1 MGRRFD
7 PDSAN
12 MTRSL
17 LTFARR
23 LALAI
28 GFLGLGAAHA
38 ADDFLPAKLAFKP
51 TVEVADGML
60 VVRYEVADGYYLY
73 RDRLG
78 FESATPGVALGSP
91 SFPVGED
98 HEDDYF
104 GKQVIYRD
112 QFVVGVPLTFDGPAR
127 GFDLTLKLQGCADD
141 GLCYPPQ
148 SWPVAV
154 AGPAPAAKAM
164 SVGEVA
170 AAAEDQKPG
179 FSLKRLLGSQQQGE
193 GGFLPMDQAFV
204 FSATSSSPDRVTL
217 RWDIAD
223 DYYMYRDRVKVA
235 IVGDTATLG
244 TPQMPAGTLHE
255 DEYFGEQVVYYGE
268 LLANVPVS
276 ARPGTRELELDVS
289 YMGCAEAGLCY
300 PPTTK
305 RISVAL
311 GSAPVGADALA
322 PPAPMRSEQ
331 DLLAEKIRSGNLLA
345 VLATFFGAG
354 LLLAFTPCVLP
365 MVPILSGII
374 VGAGRD
380 EPVSRG
386 RAFSLS
392 FAYVM
397 GMALTYTVA
406 GAVFAAAGQ
415 QAQAFFQKPW
425 IIVLF
430 AGLFVLLALAMFGVF
445 NLQVPAALQARIADA
460 TNKQKQGTLLGTAV
474 MGALSS
480 LIVTACVAPPLVAA
494 LAVIGQSGDVVR
506 GGAALF
512 ALSLGMGMPLLAVG
526 ASAGQLLPK
535 AGPWMDAVKAVFGV
549 MLLAVAVWMLGR
561 ILPGPLTLGLWAAL
575 AILAGVMLF
584 AARRRSGGGSNR
596 GTGALATALGI
607 LAIAYGVLAL
617 IGALSGRSD
626 PLQPLAGFGPAGGA
640 HEQAQHV
647 AFTRIKSVTDLER
660 EVAAASAD
668 GKPVML
674 DFYADWCV
682 SCIEMERFTFTD
694 PGVQAEFARAKLL
707 QADVTANDAE
717 DQALLQHFGILGPP
731 TIVFFDSSGRERPEF
746 RVVGFKKAE
755 EFRPHVAQAFGGPA
769 T

>member
-1 MGRRFD
+1 
-7 PDSAN
+7 
-12 MTRSL
+12 MTATL
-17 LTFARR
+17 LTLARR
-23 LALAI
+23 LALATAA
-28 GFLGLGAAHA
+28 LALCGLTAVQA
-38 ADDFLPAKLAFKP
+38 ADDFLPPTQAFKP
-51 TVEVADGML
+51 ETSIADGQL
-60 VVRYEVADGYYLY
+60 VVRYVVAPGYYLY

-78 FESATPGVALGSP
+78 FESATPGVTVGAPAL
-91 SFPVGED
+91 PVGED

-104 GKQVIYRD
+104 GKQVIYRNE
-112 QFVVGVPLTFDGPAR
+112 FTVAMPLAFEGNPRDFELR
-127 GFDLTLKLQGCADD
+127 LKLQGCADA

-148 SWPVAV
+148 TWTRTVSVPA
-154 AGPAPAAKAM
+154 ALSAAPA
-164 SVGEVA
+164 GTA
-170 AAAEDQKPG
+170 ATDQG
-179 FSLKRLLGSQQQGE
+179 FSLKRLLGGAPQGE

-204 FSATSSSPDRVTL
+204 FSASSSSPDRVTL
-217 RWDIAD
+217 RWEIAD
-223 DYYMYRDRVKVA
+223 GYYLYRDKVKVTA
-235 IVGDTATLG
+235 PDGAATLG
-244 TPQMPAGTLHE
+244 APRFPDGKVHV

-268 LLANVPVS
+268 ALVDVPVS
-276 ARPGTRELELDVS
+276 AAPGTRELALDVG
-289 YMGCAEAGLCY
+289 YMGCADAGLCY

-305 RISVAL
+305 RITVAL
-311 GSAPVGADALA
+311 GASPAVASSGTPGAAPV
-322 PPAPMRSEQ
+322 RSEQ
-331 DLLAEKIRSGNLLA
+331 DLLADKIRSGNLLA

-380 EPVSRG
+380 KPVSRG

-397 GMALTYTVA
+397 GMALTYTIA

-430 AGLFVLLALAMFGVF
+430 AALFVALALAMFGVF
-445 NLQVPAALQARIADA
+445 NLQVPAALQARLANA
-460 TNKQKQGTLLGTAV
+460 SNQQKQGTLLGTAV

-494 LAVIGQSGDVVR
+494 LAVIGQSGDVLR

-512 ALSLGMGMPLLAVG
+512 SLSLGMGVPLLVVG

-535 AGPWMDAVKAVFGV
+535 AGPWMDGVKAVFGV

-561 ILPGPLTLGLWAAL
+561 ILPGPVTLALWALIAFVSGFCL
-575 AILAGVMLF
+575 WTMG
-584 AARRRSGGGSNR
+584 RREMRGSTTVRR
-596 GTGALATALGI
+596 GLGALAMV
-607 LAIAYGVLAL
+607 YGVLL
-617 IGALSGRSD
+617 LVGALSGRSD
-626 PLQPLAGFGPAGGA
+626 PLQPLAGLGSGGDHA
-640 HEQAQHV
+640 ATVKHAE
-647 AFTRIKSVTDLER
+647 FKRIKTVADLER
-660 EVAAASAD
+660 EVAAASAA
-668 GKPVML
+668 GKPAML

-682 SCIEMERFTFTD
+682 SCIEMEKFTFTD
-694 PGVQAEFARAKLL
+694 PGVQAEFERAVLL

-731 TIVFFDSSGRERPEF
+731 TIVFFDSSGRELPEF
-746 RVVGFKKAE
+746 RVVGFKKAA
-755 EFRPHVAQAFGGPA
+755 EFRPHIAQAFGSGA